1 MVEKC
6 WPKRPLIFPCALLA
20 AIRGTVRTMHRQVR
34 YRGYPAKDYDA
45 LSADL
50 FRIFFHYRGRGN
62 PMPHGELGCGI
73 GLTENASISDASLLL
88 SAVARAVSSMI
99 MSTWRV

>member
-6 WPKRPLIFPCALLA
+6 WPKRPLIFPCALSA

-62 PMPHGELGCGI
+62 PMPHGELGGDDSE
-73 GLTENASISDASLLL
+73 TAAESPSVKISLFF
-88 SAVARAVSSMI
+88 
-99 MSTWRV
+99 TWILN

>member
-6 WPKRPLIFPCALLA
+6 WPKRPLIFPCALSA

-62 PMPHGELGCGI
+62 PMPHGELGIPPKADVGKKPAQI
-73 GLTENASISDASLLL
+73 LA
-88 SAVARAVSSMI
+88 
-99 MSTWRV
+99 

>member
-6 WPKRPLIFPCALLA
+6 WPKRPLIFPCALSA

-62 PMPHGELGCGI
+62 PMPHGELGNINPVGSMDI
-73 GLTENASISDASLLL
+73 RGGASQ
-88 SAVARAVSSMI
+88 M
-99 MSTWRV
+99 